1 MPRSSARTGPQLL
14 TPSEVAE
21 LLSVSTRTITNWINA
36 DRIPYVTL
44 PGNRH
49 RVPLHALL
57 SSLGGNYDLTQ
68 DLRDAREHDRSEV
81 EARAEQSQ
89 VSEPEKL
96 GRV

>member
-21 LLSVSTRTITNWINA
+21 LLSVSPRTITNWINA
-36 DRIPYVTL
+36 GQIPYVTL

-68 DLRDAREHDRSEV
+68 DLRDARERDRSDV
-81 EARAEQSQ
+81 EARAQRSKTE
-89 VSEPEKL
+89 EFD
-96 GRV
+96 RV